1 MSYFSLSFCANLFL
15 SQLGRKI
22 FSRKSFFHHHGVF
35 IYFLRFIYTLP
46 QSFEIMFDYGN
57 GIQNH
62 AVWYCLDFYVPLNGY
77 YWDDMIYLLYTDHNL
92 FIEPKPIS
100 NIAIMKILKHDKL
113 SKYHRISFLQIFSLN
128 EYRMKIFEVL
138 L

>member
-1 MSYFSLSFCANLFL
+1 
-15 SQLGRKI
+15 
-22 FSRKSFFHHHGVF
+22 
-35 IYFLRFIYTLP
+35 
-46 QSFEIMFDYGN
+46 MFDYGN

-100 NIAIMKILKHDKL
+100 NKVIMKIFRYENFVKWK
-113 SKYHRISFLQIFSLN
+113 LN
-128 EYRMKIFEVL
+128 ENSLSIALMKWSTETVC
-138 L
+138 